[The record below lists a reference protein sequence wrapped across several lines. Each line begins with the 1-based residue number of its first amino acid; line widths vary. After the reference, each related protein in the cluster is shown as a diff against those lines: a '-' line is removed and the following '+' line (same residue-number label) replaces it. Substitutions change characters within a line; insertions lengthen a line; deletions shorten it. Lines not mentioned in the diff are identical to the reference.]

1 MLLLCSAT
9 STVASNSLTLY
20 HSLEKASPD
29 GVIVSVP
36 SWQLKSVHTALESG
50 LLDRDGYAAV
60 FVGAKDVVRGVAQ
73 EERVE
78 DSGFDCCVERNRC
91 AMGLH
96 NAAC

>member
-36 SWQLKSVHTALESG
+36 SWQLRSVHAALESG

-60 FVGAKDVVRGVAQ
+60 FVEAKDAVRGVAQ
-73 EERVE
+73 EEKVE
-78 DSGFDCCVERNRC
+78 ESGFDCCIIRNQC
-91 AMGLH
+91 AMGLR